1 MNATAN
7 AQPVDNVKPRLGF
20 TDNGYW
26 TPQTAMLE
34 SIREWA
40 LGWAVGGGWETAAR
54 QLGVHHRTFRPK
66 CSGVRPKCRR
76 TTACLPHW
84 AIRKRM
90 FYFWPVSTG
99 IRKCCTAARAGRSAG
114 CNAAPEKF
122 FARRNPFS
130 TTKNFPAAK

>member
-20 TDNGYW
+20 IDNGYW

-54 QLGVHHRTFRPK
+54 QLGVHHRTFRP
-66 CSGVRPKCRR
+66 
-76 TTACLPHW
+76 
-84 AIRKRM
+84 
-90 FYFWPVSTG
+90 
-99 IRKCCTAARAGRSAG
+99 RAQWG
-114 CNAAPEKF
+114 APEVQTDDGL
-122 FARRNPFS
+122 FAALGDPQADVLFLAGFDWHSQVLHGSPRWQERWLQCRAR
-130 TTKNFPAAK
+130 KILCA